1 MNAKANSIGIVQAMI
16 LAGKIQGVDEAVASV
31 ALARAGRS
39 EDAGPSAGPRLW
51 LALSSPEHRASEY
64 CETLS
69 YVVIWLCGLIGIG
82 LCFL

>member
-1 MNAKANSIGIVQAMI
+1 MNAKANSIGIAPAMI
-16 LAGKIQGVDEAVASV
+16 FAGEIAGVDEADASA

-39 EDAGPSAGPRLW
+39 HDAGPSAEFRLW
-51 LALSSPEHRASEY
+51 LGLRSPEHRASEHW
-64 CETLS
+64 ETLS

>member
-1 MNAKANSIGIVQAMI
+1 MI
-16 LAGKIQGVDEAVASV
+16 FAGEIAGVDEADASA

-39 EDAGPSAGPRLW
+39 HDAGPSAEFRLG
-51 LALSSPEHRASEY
+51 LRSPEHRASEHW
-64 CETLS
+64 ETLS